1 MCLVDDGHGRLGD
14 LGIVP
19 QADEPRYSERLATF
33 PVDAH
38 ERLVVVAVDVAEV
51 RQVRRGEV
59 RLGDEEATVARLV
72 AEALEHAPNRLV
84 VVPSQPTDDRRSPV
98 AKS

>member
-1 MCLVDDGHGRLGD
+1 MAFH
-14 LGIVP
+14 
-19 QADEPRYSERLATF
+19 
-33 PVDAH
+33 VDAH
-38 ERLVVVAVDVAEV
+38 ERLVVGAVDVAEV

-59 RLGDEEATVARLV
+59 RLGDEKATVARLV

-84 VVPSQPTDDRRSPV
+84 VVASQPTDDRRSPV